1 MARDLMNYKEM
12 IERSLKNVVRESLTR
27 VAEKGLPGNHHFYV
41 SFRTHFP
48 GVLIPDHL
56 RKSHPDE
63 MTIVLQNQ
71 FWGLT
76 VSEESFEITLSFHGN
91 HELLSIPFAA
101 VTGFVD
107 PSVEFGLQFEVAG
120 EERDE
125 EEGAEPSPAGQLP
138 LQRTTRTPEK
148 ANLDEEEAD
157 GGEEEKVVVLDK
169 FRKD

>member
-12 IERSLKNVVRESLTR
+12 IERSLKSVVRESLSR

-56 RKSHPDE
+56 RKSYPDE
-63 MTIVLQNQ
+63 MTIVLQHQ

-76 VSEESFEITLSFHGN
+76 VGEESFEITLSFDGN
-91 HELLSIPFAA
+91 QELLSIPFAA

-125 EEGAEPSPAGQLP
+125 EEDAESPAVIPQ
-138 LQRTTRTPEK
+138 QRMTEAPKK
-148 ANLDEEEAD
+148 ANLDEEGFE
-157 GGEEEKVVVLDK
+157 GEEEKVIALDK
-169 FRKD
+169 FRKE

>member
-27 VAEKGLPGNHHFYV
+27 SAEKGLPGNHHFYV

-56 RKSHPDE
+56 RKSYPDE

-76 VSEESFEITLSFHGN
+76 VREESFEITLSFDGN
-91 HELLSIPFAA
+91 HELLSIPLAA

-107 PSVEFGLQFEVAG
+107 PSVEFGLQFED
-120 EERDE
+120 R
-125 EEGAEPSPAGQLP
+125 SI
-138 LQRTTRTPEK
+138 
-148 ANLDEEEAD
+148 
-157 GGEEEKVVVLDK
+157 
-169 FRKD
+169 